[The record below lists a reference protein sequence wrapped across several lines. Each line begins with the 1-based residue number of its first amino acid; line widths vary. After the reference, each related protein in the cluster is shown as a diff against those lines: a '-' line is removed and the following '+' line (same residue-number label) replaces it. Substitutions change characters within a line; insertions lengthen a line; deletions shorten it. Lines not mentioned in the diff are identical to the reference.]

1 MFQTGRGSTPAA
13 RPSPAP
19 RVALKAWP
27 KPAPE
32 PWGET
37 GPSSW
42 PEASV
47 PDLVPR
53 RCQLG
58 RKRSA
63 VGERPNPRTA
73 LLPASW
79 ACSARLGPGSG
90 RAASIATLLLPFL
103 LCLSSLAPTGCR
115 PEPVPCS
122 LLPICLLCHG
132 VMQVKPSPPVAGPP
146 PPPPVTAWLGHSR
159 HTPLSCGFRG

>member
-79 ACSARLGPGSG
+79 ACSARLVRFRDQTGGPNMSSGHCRPTRRRSAGSG
-90 RAASIATLLLPFL
+90 GRQLHVTRLGNGRREALGTKQASDTFLRAR
-103 LCLSSLAPTGCR
+103 GVCR
-115 PEPVPCS
+115 
-122 LLPICLLCHG
+122 
-132 VMQVKPSPPVAGPP
+132 SPPSAPP
-146 PPPPVTAWLGHSR
+146 PSGSPHHV
-159 HTPLSCGFRG
+159 